1 MRVMFWAYAV
11 FIAGGLAFCVA
22 MGLMLR

>member
-1 MRVMFWAYAV
+1 MRVMFWAYAA
-11 FIAGGLAFCVA
+11 FIAGGLAFCIA